1 MRIISGERRGAKL
14 LTPKGTNTRPTRGR
28 VKEALFNILSGHQFI
43 NVIRQRVVID
53 AFAGSGALGLEALSR
68 GAALSIFI
76 ENDHNAIKTL
86 KHNIRK
92 LDYQQRTR
100 IIKADACTTDIPA
113 SEEAGLIIMDPPYEL
128 DLAHRCMETLK
139 TGGWIGEETIMILEH
154 CSSKELDHPPWLECF
169 KMQKYGVT
177 CLFFYRKKT
186 DRN

>member
-43 NVIRQRVVID
+43 KFIRQRVIID

-76 ENDHNAIKTL
+76 ENDHNAIKAL

-92 LDYQQRTR
+92 LEYQQRTR
-100 IIKADACTTDIPA
+100 IIKADACTTDILA
-113 SEEAGLIIMDPPYEL
+113 IEEAGLIIMDPPYAL

-139 TGGWIGEETIMILEH
+139 KGGWIGEETIMILEH
-154 CSSKELDHPPWLECF
+154 GSSKEPDHPPWLECF
-169 KMQKYGVT
+169 KIQKYGVT

-186 DRN
+186 DRD